1 MILSNI
7 KTYNSTFMA
16 TMSYIG
22 NWLVTR
28 LKPNVGR
35 YVTQQLR
42 EKYLYFY
49 VIIEYVE
56 SKI

>member
-1 MILSNI
+1 
-7 KTYNSTFMA
+7 MA